1 VNVSRVGYYAWRE
14 RAPSKHADR
23 DVILSVLVREA
34 HERSRKTYGSPR
46 VLAELLEAV
55 SRKRVTRL
63 MREQGLAA
71 RRRKRYR
78 VTAASEHDQPVVANV
93 LARRFNADEPNA
105 RWVGDTTELT
115 TNGGRLF
122 LAVLLDLYSRLVV
135 GWALSAVNDRHLVMK
150 ALARALAHRRPAG
163 SLLHHTDQG
172 SPYASED
179 YQRLL
184 GAHDVTCSMSRR
196 GNCYDNAA
204 MESFFS
210 TLKAELGERFES
222 HHVAKTKLFDYI
234 EVFYNQ
240 QRRDSSLGNMSPAVF
255 ERINAQQTVVPTLTN

>member
-1 VNVSRVGYYAWRE
+1 
-14 RAPSKHADR
+14 
-23 DVILSVLVREA
+23 
-34 HERSRKTYGSPR
+34 
-46 VLAELLEAV
+46 
-55 SRKRVTRL
+55 
-63 MREQGLAA
+63 
-71 RRRKRYR
+71 
-78 VTAASEHDQPVVANV
+78 VANV

-222 HHVAKTKLFDYI
+222 HHVAKTKLFDY
-234 EVFYNQ
+234 NQ

-255 ERINAQQTVVPTLTN
+255 ERINAQQTEMS